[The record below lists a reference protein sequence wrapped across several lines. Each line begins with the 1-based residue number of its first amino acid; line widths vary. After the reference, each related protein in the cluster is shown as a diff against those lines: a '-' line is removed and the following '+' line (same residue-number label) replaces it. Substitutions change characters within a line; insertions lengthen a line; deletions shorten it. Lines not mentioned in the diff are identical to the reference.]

1 VLENENL
8 TSADHFQDTRKIIL
22 DLQSQSPGQTL
33 DYIPG
38 DIIMIQPK
46 NNEKEVLEFIDRLG
60 LNKNQLVRISID
72 EQQLGQA
79 SR

>member
-1 VLENENL
+1 VLENEKL

-46 NNEKEVLEFIDRLG
+46 NNEKEVLEYIDRLG